1 MNETTILA
9 EQAARLTYDDLP
21 PEVVRKAKL
30 LLLDQLGCQL
40 AFATLP
46 WGKAALSYTTA
57 KRGAGRST
65 IAYYGTRT
73 NAEDAAFCN
82 GVFGHGFEMDDVEMQ
97 TTSHPAVCVV
107 PAMLAVGDEQ
117 ASAGR
122 EVLAAM
128 VSGYETFL
136 RFAHAAD
143 AMRHRFFHCTAVAGA
158 FGAAAA
164 AGQLL
169 GFDELTMRDAL
180 AIATTQAS
188 GNTEYSCSGG
198 TVKRTLGA
206 LGAYA
211 GVRSALL
218 AQAGI
223 TGSSQA
229 LEGRKSFVKGICEG
243 EPDWEWLTLPFA
255 ERFLTLDV
263 GVKPY
268 CCCAAQ
274 HTVIDAAELIRARG
288 IDPAAIESVTI
299 LQLPREVGNV
309 GQIVHPE
316 DVIQAQFCGR
326 FACAMRLVKGGNG
339 YYDYTMDNIADPA
352 ITALIDKIGYA
363 ADDGRAVLDDGDG
376 PARVTVRM
384 ADGATYEET
393 VAFAKGTKQNPLTED
408 ELVAK
413 FRDLTSRALTPE
425 RADRVIEMVMNLE
438 AEESI
443 TRLTSLLTA

>member
-9 EQAARLTYDDLP
+9 EQAAGLTYDDLP
-21 PEVVRKAKL
+21 AEVVRKAKL

-46 WGKAALSYTTA
+46 WGKAAVRYTAA
-57 KRGAGRST
+57 KHSAGRST
-65 IAYYGTRT
+65 VAYYGLRA

-107 PAMLAVGDEQ
+107 PALLAVGDEQ
-117 ASAGR
+117 ASSGR
-122 EVLAAM
+122 EVLTALVA
-128 VSGYETFL
+128 GYETFL
-136 RFAHAAD
+136 RLAHAAD

-158 FGAAAA
+158 FGAAAT

-169 GFDELTMRDAL
+169 GFDALVMRDAL

-188 GNTEYSCSGG
+188 GNTEYTCSGG

-223 TGSSQA
+223 TGSAEA
-229 LEGRKSFVKGICEG
+229 LEGRKSLLKGICEG
-243 EPDWEWLTLPFA
+243 DPEMTWLSLPFA

-263 GVKPY
+263 GFKPY

-274 HTVIDAAELIRARG
+274 HTVIDAAEALRARG
-288 IDPAAIESVTI
+288 VDAAAIESITI
-299 LQLPREVGNV
+299 LQLPRETGNV
-309 GQIVHPE
+309 GQIIHPE
-316 DVIQAQFCGR
+316 DVIQSQFCGR
-326 FACAMRLVKGGNG
+326 FACALRLVKGGNG
-339 YYDYTMDNIADPA
+339 YYDYTMENINDPA
-352 ITALIDKIGYA
+352 IVALIDKIGYESDA
-363 ADDGRAVLDDGDG
+363 ERAVLAHGDG
-376 PARVTVRM
+376 PARVTVRL
-384 ADGATYEET
+384 ADGTVMEET
-393 VAFAKGTKQNPLTED
+393 VPFAKGTTQNPLSDE

-413 FRDLTSRALTPE
+413 FRDLTSRALAPAQ
-425 RADRVIEMVMNLE
+425 ADRVIEVVMGLE
-438 AEESI
+438 DEESV
-443 TRLTSLLTA
+443 TRLTSLLVA

>member
-117 ASAGR
+117 ASTGR
-122 EVLAAM
+122 EVLTAM

-223 TGSSQA
+223 TGSSEA

-274 HTVIDAAELIRARG
+274 HTVIGAAELIRARG

-339 YYDYTMDNIADPA
+339 YYDYTMENIADPA

-363 ADDGRAVLDDGDG
+363 ADDERAVLADGDG

-384 ADGATYEET
+384 ADGTAYEET
-393 VAFAKGTKQNPLTED
+393 VSFAKGTKQNPLTED

>member
-117 ASAGR
+117 ASTGR
-122 EVLAAM
+122 EVLTAM

-223 TGSSQA
+223 TGSSEA

-339 YYDYTMDNIADPA
+339 YYDYTMENIADPA

-363 ADDGRAVLDDGDG
+363 ADDERAVLADGDG

-384 ADGATYEET
+384 ADGTAYEET
-393 VAFAKGTKQNPLTED
+393 VSFAKGTKQNPLTED

>member
-1 MNETTILA
+1 MNETTFLA

-21 PEVVRKAKL
+21 AEVVAKAKL

-46 WGKAALSYTTA
+46 WGKAAMRYTAA
-57 KRGAGRST
+57 KQGAGRST
-65 IAYYGTRT
+65 VAFYGLKA

-107 PAMLAVGDEQ
+107 PAVLAVGEQ
-117 ASAGR
+117 EASSGR
-122 EVLAAM
+122 EVLCALVA
-128 VSGYETFL
+128 GYETFL

-143 AMRHRFFHCTAVAGA
+143 SMRHRFFHSSSVSGA

-169 GFDELTMRDAL
+169 GFDEAVMRDAL

-188 GNTEYSCSGG
+188 GNTEYTCSGG
-198 TVKRTLGA
+198 NVKRTLGA

-223 TGSSQA
+223 TGSAQA
-229 LEGRKSFVKGICEG
+229 LEGKKSFVKGICAE
-243 EPDWEWLTLPFA
+243 EPDMAWLTLPFA
-255 ERFLTLDV
+255 EQFLTLDV

-274 HTVIDAAELIRARG
+274 HTVIDATEAIRAQG
-288 IDPAAIESVTI
+288 VDVDAIESITI
-299 LQLPREVGNV
+299 LQLPRETGNV

-316 DVIQAQFCGR
+316 DVIQSQFCGR

-339 YYDYTMDNIADPA
+339 YYDYTMENIADPA
-352 ITALIDKIGYA
+352 ISALIDKIAYES
-363 ADDGRAVLDDGDG
+363 DDERAVLDDGDG
-376 PARVTVRM
+376 PARVTVRL
-384 ADGATYEET
+384 ADDTVREET
-393 VAFAKGTKQNPLTED
+393 VFFAKGTKQNPLSEA

-413 FRDLTSRALTPE
+413 FRDLTSRALTPAQ
-425 RADRVIEMVMNLE
+425 ADRVIETVMALE
-438 AEESI
+438 REESI
-443 TRLTSLLTA
+443 TRLTGLLTA

>member
-9 EQAARLTYDDLP
+9 KQAASLSFEDLP
-21 PEVVRKAKL
+21 AEVVAKAKL

-46 WGKAALSYTTA
+46 WGKAALRYTAA
-57 KRGAGRST
+57 KHGAGRST
-65 IAYYGTRT
+65 VAFYGLKT

-107 PAMLAVGDEQ
+107 PAILAVGEQ
-117 ASAGR
+117 EASSGR
-122 EVLAAM
+122 EVLCAM
-128 VSGYETFL
+128 VAGYETFL

-143 AMRHRFFHCTAVAGA
+143 SMRHRFFHSSSVSGA

-169 GFDELTMRDAL
+169 GFDEAVMGDAL

-188 GNTEYSCSGG
+188 GNTEYTCSGG

-223 TGSSQA
+223 SGSAQA
-229 LEGRKSFVKGICEG
+229 FEGKKSFVKGICAE
-243 EPDWEWLTLPFA
+243 EPDMAWLTLPFA

-274 HTVIDAAELIRARG
+274 HTVIDAAEAIRAQG
-288 IDPAAIESVTI
+288 VDVDAIESITI
-299 LQLPREVGNV
+299 LQLPRETGNV

-316 DVIQAQFCGR
+316 DVIQSQFCGR

-339 YYDYTMDNIADPA
+339 YYDYTMENIADPVIA
-352 ITALIDKIGYA
+352 ALIDKIAYES
-363 ADDGRAVLDDGDG
+363 DDGRAVLDDGDG
-376 PARVTVRM
+376 PARVTVRL
-384 ADGATYEET
+384 ADGTVREET
-393 VAFAKGTKQNPLTED
+393 VFFAKGTKQNPLSEA

-413 FRDLTSRALTPE
+413 FRDLTSRALTPAQ
-425 RADRVIEMVMNLE
+425 ADRVIETVMALE
-438 AEESI
+438 REESI

>member
-97 TTSHPAVCVV
+97 TTSV

>member
-9 EQAARLTYDDLP
+9 EQAATLAYDDLP
-21 PEVVRKAKL
+21 AEVVRKAKL

-46 WGKAALSYTTA
+46 WGKAALRYTAA

-65 IAYYGTRT
+65 VAYYGLKT
-73 NAEDAAFCN
+73 NVEDAAFCN

-107 PAMLAVGDEQ
+107 PALLAVGDER
-117 ASAGR
+117 ASTGR
-122 EVLAAM
+122 EVLTAM
-128 VSGYETFL
+128 VAGYETFL
-136 RFAHAAD
+136 RIAHAAD

-158 FGAAAA
+158 FGAAAT

-169 GFDELTMRDAL
+169 GFDAATMRDAL

-188 GNTEYSCSGG
+188 GNTEYTCSGG

-223 TGSSQA
+223 TGSAQA
-229 LEGRKSFVKGICEG
+229 LEGKKSFLKGICEG
-243 EPDWEWLTLPFA
+243 EPDMGWLSLPFS

-274 HTVIDAAELIRARG
+274 HTVIDAAQALRDRG
-288 IDPAAIESVTI
+288 VDADAIESITI
-299 LQLPREVGNV
+299 LQLPRETGNV

-316 DVIQAQFCGR
+316 DVIQSQFCGR

-339 YYDYTMDNIADPA
+339 YYDYTMENIGDPA
-352 ITALIDKIGYA
+352 ISALIDKIDYKSDA
-363 ADDGRAVLDDGDG
+363 ERAVLDDGDG
-376 PARVTVRM
+376 PARVTVRLD
-384 ADGATYEET
+384 DGTVMEET
-393 VAFAKGTKQNPLTED
+393 VYFAKGTKQNPLTDD

-413 FRDLTSRALTPE
+413 FLDLTSRALTPAQAE
-425 RADRVIEMVMNLE
+425 RVVTMVMALE
-438 AEESI
+438 SEESV
-443 TRLTSLLTA
+443 TRLTDLLAV

>member
-136 RFAHAAD
+136 RF
-143 AMRHRFFHCTAVAGA
+143 AVAGA

>member
-65 IAYYGTRT
+65 IAYYGART

-117 ASAGR
+117 ASTGR

>member
-117 ASAGR
+117 ASTGR
-122 EVLAAM
+122 EVLTAM

>member
-117 ASAGR
+117 ASTGR
-122 EVLAAM
+122 EVLTAM

-363 ADDGRAVLDDGDG
+363 ADDERAVLADGDG

-384 ADGATYEET
+384 ADGTAYEET

>member
-117 ASAGR
+117 ASTGR

-352 ITALIDKIGYA
+352 ITALIAIDAWGFCPIISSIRSLTFA
-363 ADDGRAVLDDGDG
+363 AIRSVYSALSSV
-376 PARVTVRM
+376 
-384 ADGATYEET
+384 
-393 VAFAKGTKQNPLTED
+393 
-408 ELVAK
+408 
-413 FRDLTSRALTPE
+413 SRE
-425 RADRVIEMVMNLE
+425 
-438 AEESI
+438 
-443 TRLTSLLTA
+443 

>member
-117 ASAGR
+117 ASTGR
-122 EVLAAM
+122 EVLTAM

-223 TGSSQA
+223 TGSSEA

-339 YYDYTMDNIADPA
+339 YYDYTMENIADPA

-363 ADDGRAVLDDGDG
+363 ADDERAGLADGDG

-384 ADGATYEET
+384 ADGTAYEET
-393 VAFAKGTKQNPLTED
+393 VSFAKGTKQNPLTED

>member
-117 ASAGR
+117 ASSGR

-339 YYDYTMDNIADPA
+339 YYDYTMENIADPA

-363 ADDGRAVLDDGDG
+363 ADDERAVLDDGDG